1 MLQLTP
7 ACRLLSRLSRHAK
20 GETALR
26 WPAPDRCGVALK
38 QNREWGS
45 GEVFRGI
52 DRLLRP
58 KTLAIIGASDSSRG
72 GWPQSI
78 YENLEYCGFP
88 DPNAKLD
95 GFLLQEMVQGLEV
108 IVGVREDPQFGP
120 FMLFGL
126 GGIQVEVMR
135 DVAIRLLPVDA
146 ETASEM
152 VASLRGASLLGAF
165 PWSAG
170 ARVDVLV
177 QAMTGLSR
185 PFIDQRGWMAE
196 IEINPLMVLAAGHGV
211 RAVDVR
217 MMERKL

>member
-1 MLQLTP
+1 MRRGKTH
-7 ACRLLSRLSRHAK
+7 CD
-20 GETALR
+20 G
-26 WPAPDRCGVALK
+26 PAPDRCGVALK

-45 GEVFRGI
+45 DEVFRGV

-146 ETASEM
+146 ETAGEM

-165 PWSAG
+165 RGQPM
-170 ARVDVLV
+170 RDVDALV

-185 PFIDQRGWMAE
+185 PFIDQRGRMAE

-217 MMERKL
+217 MMERKP